1 VGALESVAL
10 TKAELRTSWLYQMTH
25 AINTMPS
32 LYLEAGAIQAACC
45 ARKAGRSATPK
56 TSAATTRSTRLRGG
70 SIATASILSLSQTLS
85 CLAVDRESDD
95 DRAQ

>member
-45 ARKAGRSATPK
+45 ARKAVPVANLILLGSRSRIGR
-56 TSAATTRSTRLRGG
+56 
-70 SIATASILSLSQTLS
+70 
-85 CLAVDRESDD
+85 
-95 DRAQ
+95 